1 MKIFG
6 DVLLLNGAMFGV
18 AGMQKLIAVKLM
30 ILWLVALSTA
40 IAQDK
45 IAIQVGNT
53 VDAAR
58 KVQVVDVVCGN
69 NVVFQDRLE
78 PSQMATV
85 RICIDASGHGSIIT
99 TLVSGCASAVITH
112 IDNLVAGVDVHL

>member
-6 DVLLLNGAMFGV
+6 DVLFLNGAMFGV
-18 AGMQKLIAVKLM
+18 AGMQKLIAIKLM

-45 IAIQVGNT
+45 NAIQVGNT
-53 VDAAR
+53 ADAAR

-99 TLVSGCASAVITH
+99 TLVGGCASAVITH